1 MFIPKK
7 KLGKIHRKNKQL
19 NNGFQNHYSL
29 SNENQSKYH
38 HSHFIFNNYTQF
50 RNYGNMLL
58 TYKKNSDLTNEC
70 KILKSNI
77 LELNETIKKKDLII
91 SNLKKRINSM
101 SSNSESNRS
110 KSQSENYDNE
120 KNNEGDKINEFN
132 DGNTLSEIRKNINP
146 LKGYFQNSNNFSLTF
161 RNSSIKSKISQQN
174 SYVKNIPFTLTYFRY
189 KEKISKKKK
198 DLKTNLYNEFKNEDS
213 NSKKKDTKKNSKNTS
228 LSTQKLDKTKNLLQD
243 INNKTK
249 KIYKKEKKEKKE
261 KKKNSPINKNLL
273 SHRNLKSCSLNTKI
287 TKEKEEKKKVSTNK
301 NKNKTN
307 IKKRN
312 MKIGMSYKELQK
324 MKISHYKKNIP
335 KKEIKVNEKN
345 INDNKDNKKMKKSFN
360 NNNKEEK
367 NNHLLNL
374 RKNSVNE
381 NEIKFVD
388 IDDNNSN
395 NDVEKIFE
403 NIEEQNL
410 KDLKNK
416 LKSGIKS
423 FSNSKNNKNE
433 KNKNEDFH
441 QIDYNKN
448 INDLKTNEIEYKRL
462 NEQEIKNK
470 GLITIKNKF
479 SLLGNNKEKDY
490 SSSSSNSFK
499 LFDKQNDDY
508 LNKIGFLDKEDN
520 FHEFFFERSIIDDD
534 SYSYSKEK

>member
-198 DLKTNLYNEFKNEDS
+198 DLKTNLYNEFKNDDS

>member
-38 HSHFIFNNYTQF
+38 NSHFIFNNYTQF

-70 KILKSNI
+70 KLLKSNI

-120 KNNEGDKINEFN
+120 KNNEGDKINDFN
-132 DGNTLSEIRKNINP
+132 DGNTLTEIRKNINP
-146 LKGYFQNSNNFSLTF
+146 LKGYFQNSNKFSLTF
-161 RNSSIKSKISQQN
+161 RNSSIKSKISEQN

-198 DLKTNLYNEFKNEDS
+198 DLKTNLYNEFKKDDS
-213 NSKKKDTKKNSKNTS
+213 NSKKKDIKKNSKNTS
-228 LSTQKLDKTKNLLQD
+228 LSPQKKTKNLLQD

-249 KIYKKEKKEKKE
+249 KFSKKEKKE

-273 SHRNLKSCSLNTKI
+273 SHRNLKSCTLNTKI
-287 TKEKEEKKKVSTNK
+287 TKEKEEKKKVSKNK

-312 MKIGMSYKELQK
+312 MKIGISYKELQQ

-335 KKEIKVNEKN
+335 KKEIKENEKN
-345 INDNKDNKKMKKSFN
+345 INDYKDNKKMKKSFN

-367 NNHLLNL
+367 NTHSLNL
-374 RKNSVNE
+374 RKNSVNGNE
-381 NEIKFVD
+381 NKIKFVD

-423 FSNSKNNKNE
+423 FSNSKDNKNE

-441 QIDYNKN
+441 KIDYNKN
-448 INDLKTNEIEYKRL
+448 INNLKTNEIEYKRL
-462 NEQEIKNK
+462 NEREIKNK

-479 SLLGNNKEKDY
+479 SLGYNKKFDS

-520 FHEFFFERSIIDDD
+520 FQEFFFERSIIDDD

>member
-243 INNKTK
+243 VNNKTK

-273 SHRNLKSCSLNTKI
+273 SHRNLKSCTLNTKI

-462 NEQEIKNK
+462 NEREIKNK

>member
-1 MFIPKK
+1 
-7 KLGKIHRKNKQL
+7 
-19 NNGFQNHYSL
+19 
-29 SNENQSKYH
+29 
-38 HSHFIFNNYTQF
+38 
-50 RNYGNMLL
+50 
-58 TYKKNSDLTNEC
+58 
-70 KILKSNI
+70 
-77 LELNETIKKKDLII
+77 
-91 SNLKKRINSM
+91 
-101 SSNSESNRS
+101 
-110 KSQSENYDNE
+110 
-120 KNNEGDKINEFN
+120 
-132 DGNTLSEIRKNINP
+132 
-146 LKGYFQNSNNFSLTF
+146 
-161 RNSSIKSKISQQN
+161 
-174 SYVKNIPFTLTYFRY
+174 
-189 KEKISKKKK
+189 
-198 DLKTNLYNEFKNEDS
+198 
-213 NSKKKDTKKNSKNTS
+213 
-228 LSTQKLDKTKNLLQD
+228 
-243 INNKTK
+243 
-249 KIYKKEKKEKKE
+249 
-261 KKKNSPINKNLL
+261 
-273 SHRNLKSCSLNTKI
+273 
-287 TKEKEEKKKVSTNK
+287 
-301 NKNKTN
+301 
-307 IKKRN
+307 

-470 GLITIKNKF
+470 DLITIKNKF